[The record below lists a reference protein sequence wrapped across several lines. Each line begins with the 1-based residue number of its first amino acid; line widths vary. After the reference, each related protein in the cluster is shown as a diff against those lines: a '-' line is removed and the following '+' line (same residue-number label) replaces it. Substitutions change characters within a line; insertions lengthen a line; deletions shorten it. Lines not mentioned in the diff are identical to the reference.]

1 MKQFKKV
8 LLGIL
13 VLSSIMLCSGSYQFF
28 DAENGII
35 PVTNPEWNIVSAA
48 EGKGSFVE
56 EITVD
61 KDFNS
66 SKYEGVPYWV
76 FHNDGKLYN
85 IYIPNLED
93 YATSIEPIFP
103 EGFSIEEYYNS
114 FPENCYEENTL
125 NDNDEGGE
133 ASSKD
138 LQGLPQRNIIGTDG
152 RNQITSVDSYPYN
165 ATAYLVVNYSDG
177 AIGNGTGFF
186 IDSDVVITAGHG
198 LYNSSHGWASS
209 ITVYPGGTGACFGGT
224 STTNYTVP
232 PEWSNYQDFSHDY
245 GVILLNGGLGNGT
258 YGLGAPSDANLLNQ
272 NVILYGYKDNGTLW
286 YSTGTVNGVYIR
298 QFLHNADSEGGASG
312 GPIVRSNSQFTVC
325 GIHSGAYDSNNNA
338 AVRIT
343 SSLIQY
349 FNFFVNLS

>member
-35 PVTNPEWNIVSAA
+35 PVTSPEWNIVSAA

-61 KDFNS
+61 KDLNS

-103 EGFSIEEYYNS
+103 EGFSIEEYYN
-114 FPENCYEENTL
+114 
-125 NDNDEGGE
+125 
-133 ASSKD
+133 
-138 LQGLPQRNIIGTDG
+138 
-152 RNQITSVDSYPYN
+152 
-165 ATAYLVVNYSDG
+165 
-177 AIGNGTGFF
+177 
-186 IDSDVVITAGHG
+186 
-198 LYNSSHGWASS
+198 
-209 ITVYPGGTGACFGGT
+209 
-224 STTNYTVP
+224 
-232 PEWSNYQDFSHDY
+232 
-245 GVILLNGGLGNGT
+245 
-258 YGLGAPSDANLLNQ
+258 
-272 NVILYGYKDNGTLW
+272 
-286 YSTGTVNGVYIR
+286 R